1 MNLCFDGRPAS
12 FFCTPRRQIIRSRC
26 LRLSRQYFSHSHSS
40 QAFTGM
46 NFTAGFFDPGSGDP
60 LGFYVMI
67 LAMFVTS
74 LGLVYSFNRSGW
86 I

>member
-1 MNLCFDGRPAS
+1 
-12 FFCTPRRQIIRSRC
+12 
-26 LRLSRQYFSHSHSS
+26 
-40 QAFTGM
+40 M
-46 NFTAGFFDPGSGDP
+46 NFTAGFFEPGSGDP